1 MSLTGTNTVHPSNR
15 KTQTR
20 ANQLRSVGHAMMLD
34 HQDSTALD
42 RARRCAEQG
51 LQALWHASPQRFTKG
66 RTRAERLIFILH
78 EYEEMTFEE
87 IGLTLD
93 VTADEIFGMHTKVLQ
108 EIQIPGPR
116 DLYTPELI
124 QQMKTILDDL
134 ESLGGSE

>member
-1 MSLTGTNTVHPSNR
+1 
-15 KTQTR
+15 
-20 ANQLRSVGHAMMLD
+20 MMLD

-42 RARRCAEQG
+42 RARQCAEHG
-51 LQALWHASPQRFTKG
+51 LEALWYASPRRFTKG

-134 ESLGGSE
+134 ESSGGSE